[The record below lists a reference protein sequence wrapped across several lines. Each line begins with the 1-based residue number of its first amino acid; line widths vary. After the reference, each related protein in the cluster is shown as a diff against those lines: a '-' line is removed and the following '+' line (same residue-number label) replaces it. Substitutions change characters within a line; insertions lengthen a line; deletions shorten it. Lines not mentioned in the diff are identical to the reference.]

1 MNWKWFWDF
10 LNQFTIWFL
19 DLLWRVHRLR
29 LTVGLKQESHGPLR
43 NHQHP
48 FYKHM
53 YHSHTYIYIC
63 VSAIIIVI
71 TIIISMIIRHDY
83 NIIQSAVI
91 KYHVRYIYIY
101 TYMYIRMF
109 ARHILHYF
117 SPWVGYHGQIQMQG
131 PCCPWICWRLGG
143 FSLGSIFHLGIL
155 RNSVELWWN
164 G

>member
-101 TYMYIRMF
+101 I
-109 ARHILHYF
+109 HICIYVCSLDIYF
-117 SPWVGYHGQIQMQG
+117 IIFPRGWAIMAKSKCKDPAVPESVGA
-131 PCCPWICWRLGG
+131 
-143 FSLGSIFHLGIL
+143 SEGSAWAASSIL
-155 RNSVELWWN
+155 ESC
-164 G
+164 GTA